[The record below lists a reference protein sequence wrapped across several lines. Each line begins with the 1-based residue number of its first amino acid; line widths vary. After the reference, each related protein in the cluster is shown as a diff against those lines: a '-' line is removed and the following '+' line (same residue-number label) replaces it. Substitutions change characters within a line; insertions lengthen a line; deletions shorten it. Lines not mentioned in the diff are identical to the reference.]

1 LDEQES
7 SHEAELFGLEQRPDG
22 RDRRR
27 CPGDTSLQFGAAAR
41 RPAGRRRKQS
51 TLRRWRRQ
59 LGRRQLGR
67 RQFGRRLEVGRTIG
81 SSTPRGAHRIPPGDS
96 GSSRGGG
103 DRTARDGSPSGD
115 TGNATAGAP
124 SSTPTDPAP
133 GESRPRNGQPRT
145 GTAVARRSVPPAS
158 GGGTTIFVPGGY
170 YGNYYPWGYGGFGLG
185 GYYGGYSDP
194 WYYGGPYQGYSYR
207 DGYDGQL
214 RLKVKPRVAQVF
226 VDGYFAG
233 IVDDFDGVFQRLHI
247 EPGPHRIE
255 IRDDG
260 YEPLSFEVRILP
272 DRTVTYSGDLKR
284 LTP

>member
-1 LDEQES
+1 MKRSFSAWS
-7 SHEAELFGLEQRPDG
+7 SALTAVIVAGALAIPASSFAQQRAVPRGSGGSSQPSGGGGGNSGGGNSGGGSSDG
-22 RDRRR
+22 
-27 CPGDTSLQFGAAAR
+27 GSKSG
-41 RPAGRRRKQS
+41 GQS
-51 TLRRWRRQ
+51 
-59 LGRRQLGR
+59 
-67 RQFGRRLEVGRTIG
+67 G

-96 GSSRGGG
+96 GSNRGGGG

-214 RLKVKPRVAQVF
+214 RLKVKPREAQVF